1 MHTGMLFFICW
12 LGLVI
17 SLPVQAEI
25 YRWTDANG
33 QTHFGEKP
41 PRGQGA
47 DVVEQQ
53 PLNTMQ
59 PPPEV
64 PSLINWREREQQV
77 QQERRAQRL
86 RQEKQQ
92 QAQEKQQQ
100 RCQQARDSLREF
112 ERRSYTDTSLT
123 ALQKRTLR
131 RERLRASI
139 KKNC

>member
-1 MHTGMLFFICW
+1 MLW
-12 LGLVI
+12 LSLLI

-41 PRGQGA
+41 PLGQGA
-47 DVVEQQ
+47 ERVEQQ

-64 PSLINWREREQQV
+64 PSLINWREREVQV
-77 QQERRAQRL
+77 QEERRAQRL
-86 RQEKQQ
+86 QQEKQQ
-92 QAQEKQQQ
+92 QAREQQQQ

-112 ERRSYTDTSLT
+112 ERRSYTDTRLE
-123 ALQKRTLR
+123 ALQSRNVR
-131 RERLRASI
+131 RERLRERVE
-139 KKNC
+139 KYC